1 MRPSLLPFLIFVLP
15 ILEIAAFV
23 VVGSHIGV
31 LATVALVVA
40 TSVMGAALLRI
51 QGLGTLARIRAQV
64 DRGTVPDRELAH
76 GAMILVAGLLLLMPG
91 FLTDAVGLLLFVPPV
106 RDAAWRLLRA
116 RIVVVARGPW
126 AGGFGGPRTDDRTI
140 DLDSDEFSRTR
151 PDKGRDRLGGPR

>member
-1 MRPSLLPFLIFVLP
+1 MRPFLLPFLIFVLP

-31 LATVALVVA
+31 LATVLLVAA
-40 TSVMGAALLRI
+40 TSVAGAVLLRI

-64 DRGTVPDRELAH
+64 ERGALPDRELAH

-106 RDAAWRLLRA
+106 RDAAWRLLRP

-126 AGGFGGPRTDDRTI
+126 AGSFGNPRPDGRTI
-140 DLDSDEFSRTR
+140 DLDSDEFSRSQ
-151 PDKGRDRLGGPR
+151 PDRDRLGGPR